1 MGAGRVNAEGQIHD
15 LLFSMEGLNT
25 CSWERVLSWE
35 SSRGYKGA
43 VVRNYRREPSTP
55 RIQGREFTCRT
66 VWPRGRRSKWNLV
79 VLA

>member
-15 LLFSMEGLNT
+15 LLFSMERLNT

-55 RIQGREFTCRT
+55 RIQGRESLHAELYGQEEDVANGT
-66 VWPRGRRSKWNLV
+66 
-79 VLA
+79 